1 MNNMEQKIYFSN
13 TLLNHEQDGDRFILT
28 GYAAHFGEANLN
40 RERVDAS
47 SFAQCL
53 KDRDDGKHNIIV
65 NYNHQSEV
73 YGGVDEITTDSTGL
87 FVRAHLNTAIPFV
100 RDNLIPNILAGDIKS
115 FSTEGVCPNGYEDI
129 IYSER
134 DDTYF
139 VRNFYLCAVAVTP
152 HPADW
157 KSEFSVANVFKMFE
171 KERLENEATALK
183 PMKWYLFM

>member
-13 TLLNHEQDGDRFILT
+13 ALLNYEQSDEKFTLT
-28 GYAAHFGEANLN
+28 GYAAHFGEANMN
-40 RERVDAS
+40 HERVAAS

-53 KDRDDGKHNIIV
+53 KDREEGRHNIVV
-65 NYNHQSEV
+65 NYNHLSDV

-87 FVRAHLNTAIPFV
+87 FVKAHLNTAIPFV

-115 FSTEGVCPNGYEDI
+115 FSTEGVCPNGFDDI
-129 IYSER
+129 VYNER

-139 VRNFYLCAVAVTP
+139 VKNFYLLAVAVTP

-157 KSEFSVANVFKMFE
+157 KSEFTVANAFKMFA
-171 KERLENEATALK
+171 KERMENEARL
-183 PMKWYLFM
+183 YQSRRLLYFM

>member
-1 MNNMEQKIYFSN
+1 MEHKIYFSN
-13 TLLNHEQDGDRFILT
+13 SLLNFEQDGDRFNLT

-53 KDRDDGKHNIIV
+53 KDRSEGKHNVVV

-100 RDNLIPNILAGDIKS
+100 RDNLVPNILAGDLKS
-115 FSTEGVCPNGYEDI
+115 FSAEGVCPNGFEDI
-129 IYSER
+129 IYNQK
-134 DDTYF
+134 D
-139 VRNFYLCAVAVTP
+139 TP

-171 KERLENEATALK
+171 NERLEAEARAAESRRLL
-183 PMKWYLFM
+183 YIL

>member
-1 MNNMEQKIYFSN
+1 MEQKIYFSN
-13 TLLNHEQDGDRFILT
+13 TLLNYEQDGDRFSLT

-40 RERVDAS
+40 RERVNAS

-53 KDRDDGKHNIIV
+53 KDRSEGRHNIVV
-65 NYNHQSEV
+65 NYNHLSDV

-115 FSTEGVCPNGYEDI
+115 FSTEGVCPNGFDDI
-129 IYSER
+129 VYNDR

-139 VRNFYLCAVAVTP
+139 VKNFYLLAVAVTP

-157 KSEFSVANVFKMFE
+157 KSEFTVANAFKMFA
-171 KERLENEATALK
+171 KEREDEAARLYQSK
-183 PMKWYLFM
+183 RLLYFL